1 MQFLTSQL
9 SRVDVKVATIQRSIE
24 ATTTS
29 FPSCNVFLEI
39 RNIQPYIMPLFQCEQ
54 VDYAC
59 NANFIITTTV
69 N

>member
-1 MQFLTSQL
+1 MQFLASQL
-9 SRVDVKVATIQRSIE
+9 SRVDVKVATTQRSIE

-29 FPSCNVFLEI
+29 FPSCNVFLYI
-39 RNIQPYIMPLFQCEQ
+39 RNLQAYLMPLFRCEQ

-59 NANFIITTTV
+59 NANSILTTIV